1 MSEEKSAPRSGE
13 ERHGSSLRS
22 AMERGVEELGLDKVN
37 FVKEALNWQYNWI
50 GLAGAAAFALISG
63 TGLPL
68 VLAAGLELIYLSLVP
83 QSSRFRRLVRSWKY
97 AEEKR
102 LHEQRLAAIFHELP
116 AEMRKRY
123 VELEELCRDIQAN
136 YARLSSTS
144 QIFVQNMGERLQGLL
159 QAYLR
164 LLSSQHHHEEY
175 LFTAEPAQIQ
185 HEIARLQG
193 ALDSDAPKVQEI
205 NRKRIEILSKRLE
218 KFEKIREN
226 RQVIEAQCG
235 ATEDVLGL
243 IRDQSVT
250 VRDPQEV
257 SHQLE
262 TLLHDVE
269 ETEQAVREVEAIFD
283 LATPELVGMLPLP
296 ESGPSSS
303 PQQRTSSP
311 PMRRVK

>member
-1 MSEEKSAPRSGE
+1 
-13 ERHGSSLRS
+13 
-22 AMERGVEELGLDKVN
+22 ME
-37 FVKEALNWQYNWI
+37 I
-50 GLAGAAAFALISG
+50 
-63 TGLPL
+63 
-68 VLAAGLELIYLSLVP
+68 
-83 QSSRFRRLVRSWKY
+83 
-97 AEEKR
+97 
-102 LHEQRLAAIFHELP
+102 
-116 AEMRKRY
+116 
-123 VELEELCRDIQAN
+123 
-136 YARLSSTS
+136 
-144 QIFVQNMGERLQGLL
+144 
-159 QAYLR
+159 
-164 LLSSQHHHEEY
+164 
-175 LFTAEPAQIQ
+175 
-185 HEIARLQG
+185 
-193 ALDSDAPKVQEI
+193 I
-205 NRKRIEILSKRLE
+205 NRINVQTREMFTE
-218 KFEKIREN
+218 TFEKIREN